1 MAGRKQ
7 DNATGVPWQDDRVIL
22 EVPMVKRKDYDGGTA
37 VIERTGNPDEIA
49 ARVEQAAVE
58 ARRDEV
64 RADVVRYREIVN
76 VVAAG
81 REPSAADIRD
91 IGAIAHRLRLPSD
104 SIAIGAAAIKRVE
117 ELDANTQRFKQECV
131 EVQANKPALVAEIKA
146 AEKRLLDLRA
156 KLDRAIL
163 SQGSIADVLSAAGH
177 HRNQHP
183 LVFADIEH
191 VVGEVCRQDSAM
203 GRSTLDGLKHR
214 PMLAAG
220 KTLASWST

>member
-1 MAGRKQ
+1 
-7 DNATGVPWQDDRVIL
+7 
-22 EVPMVKRKDYDGGTA
+22 MVKRTKDDGGTA
-37 VIERTGNPDEIA
+37 VIEATGNPSDIA

-58 ARRDEV
+58 ARRDEI
-64 RADVVRYREIVN
+64 RADVVRWREIVN
-76 VVAAG
+76 AVAAG

-104 SIAIGAAAIKRVE
+104 SVAIATAAIKRCE
-117 ELDANTQRFKQECV
+117 ELDASADRFKREAA

-146 AEKRLLDLRA
+146 AEKRLFDLRA
-156 KLDRAIL
+156 KLNLAIV
-163 SQGSIADVLSAAGH
+163 SQGSMADTISAATH
-177 HRNQHP
+177 QRHQHP

-191 VVGEVCRQDSAM
+191 VVDAVCRQDSAM

-214 PMLAAG
+214 PMVAEG

>member
-1 MAGRKQ
+1 
-7 DNATGVPWQDDRVIL
+7 
-22 EVPMVKRKDYDGGTA
+22 MVRRKDDDGGTA

-64 RADVVRYREIVN
+64 RADVLRWREIVTG
-76 VVAAG
+76 VSAG

-104 SIAIGAAAIKRVE
+104 SIATGAAAINRCA
-117 ELDANTQRFKQECV
+117 ELDANFERFKQEAA
-131 EVQANKPALVAEIKA
+131 EVQAGKAELVAEIKA
-146 AEKRLLDLRA
+146 TERRLRDLRA
-156 KLDRAIL
+156 KLDLAIL
-163 SQGSIADVLSAAGH
+163 SQSSIADVLSAAGH

-214 PMLAAG
+214 PMVVEG
-220 KTLASWST
+220 KSFASWST

>member
-1 MAGRKQ
+1 
-7 DNATGVPWQDDRVIL
+7 
-22 EVPMVKRKDYDGGTA
+22 MVRREKNDGGTA

-64 RADVVRYREIVN
+64 RADVVRWREIVN
-76 VVAAG
+76 GVAAG

-104 SIAIGAAAIKRVE
+104 SVAIATHAIKRAD
-117 ELDANTQRFKQECV
+117 ELDAVAERFKREAA
-131 EVQANKPALVAEIKA
+131 EVQATKPQLVADIKA
-146 AEKRLLDLRA
+146 TEQRLLDLRA
-156 KLDRAIL
+156 KLNLAIV
-163 SQGSIADVLSAAGH
+163 SQGSMAETLSAASH
-177 HRNQHP
+177 HRNQNP
-183 LVFADIEH
+183 MVWADIEH
-191 VVGEVCRQDSAM
+191 VVNEVCRQDTAM

-214 PMLAAG
+214 PQLAEG

>member
-1 MAGRKQ
+1 
-7 DNATGVPWQDDRVIL
+7 
-22 EVPMVKRKDYDGGTA
+22 MVRREKNDGGTA

-64 RADVVRYREIVN
+64 RADVLRWREIVN
-76 VVAAG
+76 GVAAG

-104 SIAIGAAAIKRVE
+104 SIAIGTAALKRVE
-117 ELDANTQRFKQECV
+117 ELDADTERFKKECA

-146 AEKRLLDLRA
+146 TEQRLLDLRA
-156 KLDRAIL
+156 TLNLAIV
-163 SQGSIADVLSAAGH
+163 SQSSIAATLSAANH

-183 LVFADIEH
+183 VVFANVEH
-191 VVGEVCRQDSAM
+191 VVDEVCRQDSAM

-214 PMLAAG
+214 PMVAEG
-220 KTLASWST
+220 KTLVTWSN

>member
-1 MAGRKQ
+1 
-7 DNATGVPWQDDRVIL
+7 
-22 EVPMVKRKDYDGGTA
+22 MVRRGTKDDGGTA
-37 VIERTGNPDEIA
+37 VIEATGNPSDIA

-64 RADVVRYREIVN
+64 RADVLRWREIVN
-76 VVAAG
+76 GVAAG

-104 SIAIGAAAIKRVE
+104 SVAIATHALKRAD
-117 ELDANTQRFKQECV
+117 ELDADTERFKKECAD
-131 EVQANKPALVAEIKA
+131 VQARKPELVAEIKA
-146 AEKRLLDLRA
+146 VEQRLLDLRA
-156 KLDRAIL
+156 TLNLAIV
-163 SQGSIADVLSAAGH
+163 SQSSIAATLSAANH

-183 LVFADIEH
+183 LVFGNVEH
-191 VVGEVCRQDSAM
+191 VVNEVCRQDLAM

-214 PMLAAG
+214 PQLAEG

>member
-1 MAGRKQ
+1 MGQ
-7 DNATGVPWQDDRVIL
+7 EL
-22 EVPMVKRKDYDGGTA
+22 A
-37 VIERTGNPDEIA
+37 VLLQ
-49 ARVEQAAVE
+49 QAAVE

-64 RADVVRYREIVN
+64 RADVVRWREIVN
-76 VVAAG
+76 AVAAG

-91 IGAIAHRLRLPSD
+91 IGTIAHRLRLPPD
-104 SIAIGAAAIKRVE
+104 SIAIATAAIKRCE
-117 ELDANTQRFKQECV
+117 QLDASTERLKQECAA
-131 EVQANKPALVAEIKA
+131 VQANKPALVAEIKA

-214 PMLAAG
+214 PMVVEG
-220 KTLASWST
+220 KSFASWST

>member
-1 MAGRKQ
+1 MMVRK
-7 DNATGVPWQDDRVIL
+7 NN
-22 EVPMVKRKDYDGGTA
+22 DGAVA
-37 VIERTGNPDEIA
+37 VIERGNPDDIA
-49 ARVEQAAVE
+49 ARVEQATAD

-64 RADVVRYREIVN
+64 RADVLRWREIVIS
-76 VVAAG
+76 VAAG

-104 SIAIGAAAIKRVE
+104 SIAIGTAAIKRVA
-117 ELDANTQRFKQECV
+117 ELDANTQRFKRECA
-131 EVQANKPALVAEIKA
+131 EVQANKPALIAEIKA

-156 KLDRAIL
+156 KLDLAIL

-183 LVFADIEH
+183 MVWANVEH
-191 VVGEVCRQDSAM
+191 VVDEVCRQDSAM

-214 PMLAAG
+214 PMVVEG
-220 KTLASWST
+220 KSFASWST